1 MAEVIIRPDA
11 LVGTATGFDTDLD
24 TVAGLGKINDDSD
37 STAIEQNST
46 TANFQVTMGNSADY
60 SGATINSIQAFVRG
74 VPGRSGEASV
84 TLKVLNA
91 ANSGLQN
98 GTLSFESGNSTQTLG
113 TITSGLTPTVVD
125 GLQLF
130 IGPDENG
137 ISIIDC
143 WIVVDFTAAANP
155 FISKISG
162 IVIGSVNKVS
172 SLAKTSMAKVIAV
185 VNYFDRS
192 AVAKSISTG
201 TSEAVYIS
209 DSNGS
214 YRVDHNDAFS
224 VSFWIKVG
232 WNVSVNATCH
242 MFSSADV
249 GAAGANADVFRVWY
263 YEPHNR
269 IYAEWRSG
277 SSEKKHNFW
286 FFHSN
291 SSSNNNSAV
300 AFAAAGLGTTFWNS
314 SNRGNANSDGYTLIT
329 VTRGTTN
336 SAASS
341 NLNLYWNDATCGI
354 GFYASGGGSGT
365 PNMGNSTDKQI
376 AIGSNSWDFSDCG
389 NNDETKYN
397 GVTVWDKKLTSSEV
411 TELYNS
417 GTPMDVST
425 HSAYANCTGWWNFED
440 TNGTNLISGGP
451 DFDQINGN
459 SNIGPI

>member
-1 MAEVIIRPDA
+1 MATVIIRPDTGGA
-11 LVGTATGFDTDLD
+11 STGFDDDVT
-24 TVAGLGKINDDSD
+24 TQAGIDKISDNSD
-37 STAIEQNST
+37 STSITQVGV
-46 TANFQVTMGNSADY
+46 TAQFQVRMENSSDY
-60 SGATINSIQAFVRG
+60 SGATINSVQIFVRG
-74 VPGRSGEASV
+74 VPGRAGSAAVEVKILDSSSN
-84 TLKVLNA
+84 VL
-91 ANSGLQN
+91 Q
-98 GTLSFESGNSTQTLG
+98 TTDLSFEEGTETLNG
-113 TITSGLTPTVVD
+113 VTLTSNLTPSVVD
-125 GLQLF
+125 DMHLF
-130 IGPDENG
+130 VNPDTAG
-137 ISIIDC
+137 ITIYDC
-143 WIVVDFTAAANP
+143 WIVVDYTAAATP

-162 IVIGSVNKVS
+162 IVIGSINRIS
-172 SLAKTSMAKVIAV
+172 SLGKGSMAKIIAV
-185 VNYFDRS
+185 ANYFDRS

-249 GAAGANADVFRVWY
+249 GATGANADVFRVWY

-291 SSSNNNSAV
+291 SSNNNNSSV

-341 NLNLYWNDATCGI
+341 NLNLYWNDATCGV

-376 AIGSNSWDFSDCG
+376 AIGSNSWTFADCG

-425 HSAYANCTGWWNFED
+425 HSAYANCTGWWDFED
-440 TNGTNLISGGP
+440 SDGKNKISGGP
-451 DFDQINGN
+451 DFDNINGD

>member
-1 MAEVIIRPDA
+1 MATVIIRPDA
-11 LVGTATGFDTDLD
+11 GEASTGFDVDLTTQGGID
-24 TVAGLGKINDDSD
+24 KISDNSD
-37 STAIEQNST
+37 STSITQNLSS
-46 TANFQVTMGNSADY
+46 AQFQVTMENSADY
-60 SGATINSIQAFVRG
+60 SGATINSVQAFVRG
-74 VPGRSGEASV
+74 VPGRSGAADV
-84 TLKVLNA
+84 TIKILNSDSDVLQ
-91 ANSGLQN
+91 SDGLEFSE
-98 GTLSFESGNSTQTLG
+98 GTQTLNG
-113 TITSGLTPTVVD
+113 TAKESGLTPTIVD
-125 GLQLF
+125 GLVLF
-130 IGPDENG
+130 VDPDSAG
-137 ISIIDC
+137 ITIYDC
-143 WIVVDFTAAANP
+143 WIVVDFTEAATP

-162 IVIGSVNKVS
+162 LVIGSINRIS
-172 SLAKTSMAKVIAV
+172 SLGKGSMAKIIAV
-185 VNYFDRS
+185 ANFFDRS

-376 AIGSNSWDFSDCG
+376 AIGSNSWDFNDCG